1 MKAPDLLCTSRV
13 STFRAAGFQE
23 EISPAL
29 PFFFSFLT
37 RVTRSFQVPP
47 PGWLGD
53 FLDCSVFF
61 HVSLRRSN
69 TLREQRN
76 KRTRRIWSN
85 PLAVRQ
91 QCCPLY
97 RDKESTKTR
106 NYSIFWGGVECT
118 TYWFMLLFIQTPNKL
133 LKGDQNQQKLCLACL
148 FYALAPQQATISSRS
163 IIDVPSTAVA
173 VSLPKRTNVNGKKTH
188 FLNQRLV
195 RAAIRTLT
203 CDTMIPTT
211 TNLGSGR
218 SPWAS

>member
-1 MKAPDLLCTSRV
+1 MIESPRCEATVLPAVPGQRKHKNAQLQYFLG
-13 STFRAAGFQE
+13 GF
-23 EISPAL
+23 
-29 PFFFSFLT
+29 
-37 RVTRSFQVPP
+37 
-47 PGWLGD
+47 
-53 FLDCSVFF
+53 
-61 HVSLRRSN
+61 
-69 TLREQRN
+69 
-76 KRTRRIWSN
+76 
-85 PLAVRQ
+85 
-91 QCCPLY
+91 
-97 RDKESTKTR
+97 
-106 NYSIFWGGVECT
+106 ECT
-118 TYWFMLLFIQTPNKL
+118 TYWFMLLFIQTPKKL